1 MFDEYTYKNISK
13 INAITHKKDQT
24 TKLDSSQGHKNGST
38 NAKVNVIQHIN
49 KRQDKNHMIISIDAE
64 QIIYDKPIANIILNG
79 EKLKSKSLSRI
90 QLFATPLTVAHQ
102 ALPSMGF
109 SKQEY

>member
-38 NAKVNVIQHIN
+38 YAKVNVIQHIN
-49 KRQDKNHMIISIDAE
+49 KRQDKNHMIISRDAE

-79 EKLKSKSLSRI
+79 EKLKSKSLSHI